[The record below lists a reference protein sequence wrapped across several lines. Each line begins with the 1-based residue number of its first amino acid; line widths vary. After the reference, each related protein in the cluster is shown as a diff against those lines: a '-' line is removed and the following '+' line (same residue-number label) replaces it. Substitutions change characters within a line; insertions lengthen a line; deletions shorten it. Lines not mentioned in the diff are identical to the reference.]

1 MIDFLTEQYPDFD
14 WSSMEVTP
22 IVLMSGTG
30 EYRVIESLWCFD
42 IYPTTPTSDEIKEW
56 LSNRG

>member
-30 EYRVIESLWCFD
+30 EYRVIEELWPTD
-42 IYPTTPTSDEIKEW
+42 TYPTMPTSDEIKEW
-56 LSNRG
+56 LSN